1 MSGAAILSRFEEAGY
16 VLTLMDTEIRASGP
30 ATPSDELRTLA
41 DKNRDALKAAVL
53 LANPPAW
60 LASLFD
66 LYWSGHETPVR
77 RSGPSGGAEVY
88 MVSVSIKNIVAAVG
102 VGLGIPHSRWSE
114 IRPEV
119 EEALG
124 TWEGA
129 A

>member
-1 MSGAAILSRFEEAGY
+1 MSGAEVLSRFKAAGY
-16 VLTLMDTEIRASGP
+16 ILTLTDAEIRASGP
-30 ATPSDELRTLA
+30 ATPPDELRTLA

-60 LASLFD
+60 LSKLFD

-77 RSGPSGGAEVY
+77 RSGPSGKAEVY
-88 MVSVSIKNIVAAVG
+88 LVSVSIKNIVAAVG
-102 VGLGIPHSRWSE
+102 VELGIPQTRWSE
-114 IRPEV
+114 IHPEV

>member
-1 MSGAAILSRFEEAGY
+1 MSGAAILSRFEEASY

-41 DKNRDALKAAVL
+41 EKNRDALKAAVL

-60 LASLFD
+60 LSKLFD

-77 RSGPSGGAEVY
+77 RSAPSGKAEVY

-102 VGLGIPHSRWSE
+102 VELGIPQTRWPE

>member
-1 MSGAAILSRFEEAGY
+1 MSGADVLGRFEEAGY
-16 VLTLMDTEIRASGP
+16 VLTLTSGEVRAAGP
-30 ATPSDELRTLA
+30 AAPPDELRALVE
-41 DKNRDALKAAVL
+41 NSRDALKAAL
-53 LANPPAW
+53 LLSDPPPW

-102 VGLGIPHSRWSE
+102 VELGIPRTDWPE

-124 TWEGA
+124 TWKGA

>member
-1 MSGAAILSRFEEAGY
+1 MIGAEVLSRFEEAGY
-16 VLTLMDTEIRASGP
+16 VLTLMDAEIRASGP
-30 ATPSDELRTLA
+30 AAPPDELRTLA
-41 DKNRDALKAAVL
+41 DKNRGALKAAVL
-53 LANPPAW
+53 LADPPTW

-77 RSGPSGGAEVY
+77 RSAPSGKAEVY
-88 MVSVSIKNIVAAVG
+88 IVSVSIKNIVAAVG
-102 VGLGIPHSRWSE
+102 VELGIPRTHWPE

-119 EEALG
+119 EEAVG